1 MNDIIKDFPILNIKE
16 MGQRLVYLDNGATTQ
31 KPQCVIEAV
40 AKYYKDTNANPHRGV
55 YDLAVRATV
64 SYEAARNSV
73 AKFINAPKTESIVFT
88 KNATEGFNLIA
99 YSYALHN
106 LKAGDEI
113 LISISEHHANLIP
126 WQQVAK
132 ATGAKLKYIYF
143 NENGIYTEEEISS
156 KINDRTK
163 IVSMASISNVLGTK
177 NPIDL
182 LIKKAHEVGAVAI
195 VDAAQ
200 SVAHDRTDVQALD
213 CDFLIF
219 SGHKMYAPMGIGV
232 LYGKL
237 ELLDKLE
244 PFMTGG
250 DMILSVHEQNA
261 SFAKSPN
268 RFEAGTQNVEAA
280 VGLKTAID
288 YIDKIGISNIIK
300 HEHEL
305 TEYAMSRLK
314 ELPYVTVYGNT
325 TDLSIKTGLFSF
337 NIDEVHPH
345 DVATIM
351 DSDGVTVRAGHHC
364 AQPLMEY
371 LGIHSCSRASLAV
384 YNTREDIDALIGAI
398 SSVRRSLGFES

>member
-31 KPQCVIEAV
+31 KPQCVIEAA

-55 YDLAVRATV
+55 YDLAARATV

-113 LISISEHHANLIP
+113 LISISEHHANLVP